1 MRTLSRHVPIVKG
14 KVTGHFIVLGYR
26 ELDGKEFVQVK
37 PYCIETGRA
46 LKGEMAFEESAL
58 VEAI

>member
-1 MRTLSRHVPIVKG
+1 M
-14 KVTGHFIVLGYR
+14 LGYR